1 MSTALDAGVI
11 VIILGLGVLGYIRGI
26 SGSIRSLV
34 VIAVAG
40 LVAYWFSGP
49 ISNSIYDNKVKGAI
63 ESNFEEVLED
73 GKARET
79 VKKTVEEKFD
89 IKLTDKELTRISQ
102 SEKTVAEEI
111 EAIAKSKNIKLSEDE
126 INNELNYILT
136 DEGIK
141 EYVSEDSNKA
151 VKVLQSIM
159 NKGENKL
166 SDVVKAFSDKDSE
179 KAAQR
184 LEKLIARPA
193 IKPVLKGV
201 TTILLF
207 LIGALLARLVFLLL
221 SVLKII
227 PIAKTGVSFAG
238 AILGI
243 AEGVIIV
250 LVVANAIAMAVE
262 SGVLSDSIIN
272 EDIIEKTKIFKS
284 LCG

>member
-238 AILGI
+238 AILGL